1 MIRPILARMG
11 YVLWKRDFLR
21 YGVLPFLDIERLDRQ
36 WGTSVETFFDVGAN
50 VGQTAHEALDA
61 FPKARIFSFEPQ
73 IDTFQ
78 KLAMLANP
86 RLGIYPL
93 AFADHNGEA
102 IFYEYASDGDGTQI
116 NSLVPDARFPTQFD
130 YHPKPTK
137 VTCLTIDQ
145 FCAEQKI
152 ERIDVLKIDT
162 EGSELIV
169 LKGAEKMFGQGKIR
183 FVYTEY
189 NDVLPKPGTTGGSL
203 AAIAEYLCRF
213 GFILIATY
221 TDRVMENEMFVS
233 STALFACR

>member
-1 MIRPILARMG
+1 MIRRILARMG

-21 YGVLPFLDIERLDRQ
+21 YGVLPFLDIERLDRK

-50 VGQTAHEALDA
+50 VGQTAREALDA

-78 KLAMLANP
+78 KLAVLVNP
-86 RLGIYPL
+86 RLAVYQL
-93 AFADHNGEA
+93 AFADYNGEA
-102 IFYEYASDGDGTQI
+102 TFYEYASGGDGTQI

-130 YHPKPTK
+130 YHPKQIM

-145 FCAEQKI
+145 FCTEQKI

-169 LKGAEKMFGQGKIR
+169 LKGAEKMFGQRKIR

-213 GFILIATY
+213 GFVLIATY

-233 STALFACR
+233 SNALFACR